1 MGWVFFFGG
10 GGGSGVVA
18 GATAFGK
25 QVGVFK
31 SASRLHSFFSFF

>member
-1 MGWVFFFGG
+1 MGWVFFLGG
-10 GGGSGVVA
+10 GGGRGVVA

-31 SASRLHSFFSFF
+31 YASRLHTFF